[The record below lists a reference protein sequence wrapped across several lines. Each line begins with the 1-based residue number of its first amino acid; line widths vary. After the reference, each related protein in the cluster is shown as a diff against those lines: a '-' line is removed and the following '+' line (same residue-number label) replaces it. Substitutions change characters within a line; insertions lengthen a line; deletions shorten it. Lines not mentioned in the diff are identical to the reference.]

1 VVPFF
6 TPLLA
11 YPQIAWRVAAHVIRC
26 RRLAHRP
33 YDPAVA
39 KRRDPHHRHAPDP
52 AALLAKLRSPDEQTR
67 IKALH
72 AVCPCASGFQAYE
85 HLRCE
90 VKRLQKDPSPRV
102 RAMALHV
109 EQDACRIERIAAELE
124 TADTQGRSPRD
135 QNWASGQRQRL
146 ATRYYLPL

>member
-1 VVPFF
+1 M
-6 TPLLA
+6 
-11 YPQIAWRVAAHVIRC
+11 
-26 RRLAHRP
+26 
-33 YDPAVA
+33 A
-39 KRRDPHHRHAPDP
+39 KRRDRPRRAPDP
-52 AALLAKLRSPDEQTR
+52 AALLARLRSPDEQTR

-72 AVCPCASGFQAYE
+72 GVCPCASGFQAYE
-85 HLRCE
+85 RLRGE

-102 RAMALHV
+102 RAIALHV
-109 EQDACRIERIAAELE
+109 EQDACRIEKIAAELE